1 LGFLPSAVCVFCWG
15 LVVEGLVG
23 VVVVVLLAPVFDE
36 QLGFVE
42 GVEGFHVEEFAS
54 GVAV

>member
-1 LGFLPSAVCVFCWG
+1 MGFRSPAASILGWG

-23 VVVVVLLAPVFDE
+23 SVVVVLEAPVFDE

-42 GVEGFHVEEFAS
+42 GVEGFHV
-54 GVAV
+54 